1 MTENIIEVNNV
12 SFRYYEAE
20 KDALSNVTFT
30 VRKGE
35 WLAMIGANGSG
46 KSTTAKVIN
55 GLLVPYEGQVT
66 VNGNTLSEE
75 TIWEVR
81 KSVGMVFQNPDNQ
94 FVGATVEDDVAFG
107 LENNGIPREEML
119 KRIPQALS
127 EVRMLKFAKHEPSR
141 LSGGQKQR
149 VALASIIALRPD
161 IIILDEATA
170 MLDPKG
176 REEMIQAIAR
186 LKEQYNLTVIS
197 ITHDINEAS
206 RADRIIVM
214 KEGQP
219 IQQGS
224 PEVIF
229 EMGDQLIDLG
239 LDVPFAQKL
248 IHALKE
254 ADVPVPEEYLSEEA
268 LVEWLTT
275 SYLIK

>member
-66 VNGNTLSEE
+66 VNGNILSEE

-127 EVRMLKFAKHEPSR
+127 EVRMLEFAKHEPSR

-229 EMGDQLIDLG
+229 EIGDQLIDLG

-254 ADVPVPEEYLSEEA
+254 AGVSVPEKYLNEEA

>member
-20 KDALSNVTFT
+20 KDALSNVTFI
-30 VRKGE
+30 VRNGE

-66 VNGNTLSEE
+66 VNGNILSEE

-127 EVRMLKFAKHEPSR
+127 EVRMLEFAKHEPSR

-224 PEVIF
+224 PEDIF

-254 ADVPVPEEYLSEEA
+254 AGVSVPEKYLNEEA